1 MFEAAL
7 AEKGYTVS
15 ENPSTATTPRLE
27 EFTTFVHQML
37 KEWQVQG
44 TAIAIVKDGQVI
56 FQQGFGKRDTKHDLD
71 VTPQTL
77 FPIASCSKAFTTASL
92 AILADEGRL
101 DWDTPIRTYIPT
113 FRLADPF
120 ASERLTARDLVSH
133 RSGLPRHDLAWYNST
148 ASRKELFERLPY
160 LEPTK
165 DFRTLWQYQNLMYMA
180 AGYLIEQITGQTW
193 EKFVR
198 VRIFEPLG
206 MRQSNFSIVETSE
219 QAGNFSHP
227 YKESKGE
234 VNEMAFYGAQ
244 GAIGPAGAI
253 VSNIEELSNWL
264 QLHLNK
270 GLHNDQRI
278 LSESQVTQLHSP
290 QMVIPGVDNYPERPF
305 ASYALGWFVQPYRG
319 YSMIHH
325 GGNIDGFSSL
335 VSLFPG
341 QNIGIAVLTNMSGSP
356 VPTLLTYAAFEY
368 LMGLERVDWHARAQK
383 TREEFKAA
391 EQQGQEQDAGERI
404 PDTQPSHQLEAYVG
418 TYTHPGYGTFEVTL
432 EGEELYAEF
441 NQMKAPL
448 KHYHYD
454 IFSLEIERFDI
465 NLKASFQGNVRGD
478 IDTLIVPLEPT
489 ASDIVFKR
497 SINKQ
502 LTEKSF
508 LEQFIGEYEV
518 LDTIMVVVLKGEQT
532 LQATILG
539 QPDYELL
546 PYKETEFHVKGLS
559 GIRINFVQDAEGQV
573 IEGKLT
579 LPYGVFNAKKK

>member
-1 MFEAAL
+1 M
-7 AEKGYTVS
+7 S

-44 TAIAIVKDGQVI
+44 TAIAIVRDGQVI

-77 FPIASCSKAFTTASL
+77 FPIASCSKAFTTAAL

-193 EKFVR
+193 EEFVR

-219 QAGNFSHP
+219 QAENFSHP
-227 YKESKGE
+227 YKESKSE
-234 VNEMAFYGAQ
+234 VNEIAFYGAQ

-270 GLHNDQRI
+270 GLYNDQRI
-278 LSESQVTQLHSP
+278 LSESQVTQLHAP
-290 QMVIPGVDNYPERPF
+290 QMVIPGIDNYPERPF

-319 YSMIHH
+319 YPMIHH

-356 VPTLLTYAAFEY
+356 VPTLLTYAAFEH

-391 EQQGQEQDAGERI
+391 EQQGQEQDADERI
-404 PDTQPSHQLEAYVG
+404 PDTQPSHRLEAYVG
-418 TYTHPGYGTFEVTL
+418 TYTHPGYGTFGVTL

-465 NLKASFQGNVRGD
+465 NLKASFQGTVRGD

-489 ASDIVFKR
+489 ANDIVFKR

-518 LDTIMVVVLKGEQT
+518 LDTVMVVVLKGEQT

-559 GIRINFVQDAEGQV
+559 GIRINFVQGAEGQIV
-573 IEGKLT
+573 EGKLT